1 MEEDP
6 LASFTCRNR
15 WYLKYQ
21 PLSKAGWTA
30 VRISEMYFKNYS
42 PKRKTRERCV
52 TFPPFPRPRSPKE
65 TSVEPALHSY
75 LNVSVINCPSSYLQY
90 HLWQEMQARKVLRG
104 ASHLSEQTRKIS
116 RPANVTREL
125 WRTEN
130 SLVYTFLIRKKG
142 TKLAARYHPLVKSN

>member
-1 MEEDP
+1 M
-6 LASFTCRNR
+6 
-15 WYLKYQ
+15 K
-21 PLSKAGWTA
+21 
-30 VRISEMYFKNYS
+30 ISEMYFKNYFL
-42 PKRKTRERCV
+42 KRNTRERCV
-52 TFPPFPRPRSPKE
+52 TFPPSLPPPPPRSPKE

-75 LNVSVINCPSSYLQY
+75 LNVSVINCPFSYLQY

-104 ASHLSEQTRKIS
+104 AYHLSEQTRKIS

-130 SLVYTFLIRKKG
+130 SLVYIFLIRKKG